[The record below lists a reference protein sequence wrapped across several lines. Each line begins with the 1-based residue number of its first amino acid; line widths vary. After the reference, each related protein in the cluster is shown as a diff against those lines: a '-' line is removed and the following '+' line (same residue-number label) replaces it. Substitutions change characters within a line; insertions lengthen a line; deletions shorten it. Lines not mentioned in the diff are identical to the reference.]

1 MRNTNFSHNKSKK
14 DCVIAMKLQIT
25 INLKKIRKERGLTL
39 QELEKI
45 SNVTNSDISKVER
58 GVVSPTLETLR
69 LIAEALDL
77 KVCDLFDE
85 HQAE

>member
-1 MRNTNFSHNKSKK
+1 
-14 DCVIAMKLQIT
+14 MKLQVK

-45 SNVTNSDISKVER
+45 SNVTSSGISKIER

-69 LIAEALDL
+69 LIAESLDL
-77 KVCDLFDE
+77 QVSDLFDE
-85 HQAE
+85 KYL